1 MIRRYEERDVKVMA
15 DIWNEVVAEGNAF
28 PQEDELTYEEASLF
42 FASQTYCG
50 VFETGGVIKGLY
62 ILHPNNVGRCGHI
75 SNASFAVSKD
85 SRGLHIG
92 AKLVADCLL
101 QAERAGFGILQFNA
115 VVEDNVHARH
125 LYERLGFKSLGVI
138 EKGFR
143 MPDGT
148 YKNICPYYRETGDI
162 NGNDQ

>member
-1 MIRRYEERDVKVMA
+1 MIRAYEERDVKDMT
-15 DIWNEVVAEGNAF
+15 DIWNEVVSEGNAF
-28 PQEDELTYEEASLF
+28 PQEDELNYGEASSF

-50 VFETGGVIKGLY
+50 VCEISGAVKGLY

-75 SNASFAVSKD
+75 GNASFAVSRQ

-92 AKLVADCLL
+92 AGLVKDCLL
-101 QAERAGFGILQFNA
+101 QAGRAGFKILQFNA
-115 VVEDNVHARH
+115 VVEDNIRARH

-162 NGNDQ
+162 DGNDQ